1 MPPQVSIVALLYT
14 CTSFSIFHMILI
26 LCMYFRNY
34 GNIQP
39 RQLFLFSFC
48 SHRSSAHYSW
58 TLSVCSLYRRYLK
71 TDRLEGRIVSSVM
84 QYFKFGLGM
93 IHELYVKA
101 LLSNV
106 QKFMYMEVD
115 WRVFMYDSQCVGQER
130 RGMLDEFQSQLRL
143 QR

>member
-48 SHRSSAHYSW
+48 SHRSSAHYSR

-101 LLSNV
+101 LLINV
-106 QKFMYMEVD
+106 QKFLYMEVD
-115 WRVFMYDSQCVGQER
+115 LRVFMYDRQCVGQER
-130 RGMLDEFQSQLRL
+130 RGMLDEFQSQLRV

>member
-48 SHRSSAHYSW
+48 SHRSSAHYSR
-58 TLSVCSLYRRYLK
+58 TLSVCSLYRRHLK

-101 LLSNV
+101 LLINV

-115 WRVFMYDSQCVGQER
+115 LRVFMFDSQCVGQER
-130 RGMLDEFQSQLRL
+130 RGMLDEFQSQLRV